1 MNKHK
6 LMGAFAAAF
15 ILALPQAAMAE
26 GFYVDIGV
34 GQAKAD
40 LDTPSGWNDDDTD
53 TAYSVGVGYKFNNY
67 IAIEGGYLDLGEAS
81 QTGTGTVSGTLYGS
95 PFSATGT
102 FTGTY
107 EVDGFYLGPVLRLPV
122 ADRLELNARAGV
134 YFWGLDVKASATGT
148 LTYAGTIYAGGVTA
162 TGSDDGED
170 FYFGIGATY
179 NATKSIA
186 VGADWTRYDIDGTDV
201 DVLSARLKYN
211 F

>member
-15 ILALPQAAMAE
+15 ILALPQVSMAE
-26 GFYVDIGV
+26 GYYVDIGV

-53 TAYSVGVGYKFNNY
+53 TAYSVGIGYKFNNY
-67 IAIEGGYLDLGEAS
+67 IAVEAGYLDLGKAS
-81 QTGTGTVSGTLYGS
+81 QTGTGTVTGTLYGS

-107 EVDGFYLGPVLRLPV
+107 EVDGFYLGPVLSLPV

-134 YFWGLDVKASATGT
+134 YFWDLDVRATAASFTYGGT
-148 LTYAGTIYAGGVTA
+148 TYTGVTA
-162 TGSDDGED
+162 SGSDDGED

-179 NATKSIA
+179 NATKNIA